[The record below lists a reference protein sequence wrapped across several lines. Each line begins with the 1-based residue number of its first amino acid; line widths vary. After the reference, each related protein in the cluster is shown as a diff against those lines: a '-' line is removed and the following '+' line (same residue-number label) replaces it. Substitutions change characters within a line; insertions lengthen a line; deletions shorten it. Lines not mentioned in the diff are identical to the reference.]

1 MATTGTGRRGRPPKA
16 EAGDTKGALL
26 QAALK
31 LFAEKGYAGTSVRA
45 IAREVGLSESVMYA
59 HFAGKRAIFDAV
71 LERLGPASTLPL
83 LGSVDPALIDSDPP
97 AFVRALVAAIVEAWA
112 APDSRQLISLMVRDG
127 LVHDPA
133 LVAGIL
139 EAVERVAGLFAHWIE
154 DGRIAPETGAPQD
167 LAYALISPVAQAR
180 LLWQH
185 GGSTPEDLAVARE
198 RGRRHAEFFVRAVFR
213 R

>member
-1 MATTGTGRRGRPPKA
+1 MVTTGTGRRGRPPKA
-16 EAGDTKGALL
+16 EAGDTKEALL

-31 LFAEKGYAGTSVRA
+31 LFAEKGYSGTSVRA

-71 LERLGPASTLPL
+71 LARLGPASTLPVL
-83 LGSVDPALIDSDPP
+83 QSVDPALIDQDPP
-97 AFVRALVAAIVEAWA
+97 GFVRELVAAVVDAWET
-112 APDSRQLISLMVRDG
+112 PESRQLISLMVRDG

-133 LVAGIL
+133 LLAGIV
-139 EAVERVAGLFAHWIE
+139 EAVDRVAGLFAHWI
-154 DGRIAPETGAPQD
+154 DGGWIDPATGAPED

-180 LLWQH
+180 MLWQH
-185 GGSTPEDLAVARE
+185 SGSTPEELQAARE
-198 RGRRHAEFFVRAVFR
+198 RSRRHAEFFVKAVFR